1 MGLTIQ
7 GNTVTA
13 QSKVTVYGNDCNA
26 VQMYGNEVWK
36 KQTDEWETLF
46 SGTKVFNSSGSMY
59 IYGLSPNDTVTV
71 TADGG
76 FVEYAENANYWHP
89 ASMTRQQLPASLSYY
104 SYASIELSVGT
115 NELNIVFKDSD
126 LSFKGSVVKYVPAG
140 INITEIR
147 RKR

>member
-1 MGLTIQ
+1 MGLKIQ

-46 SGTKVFNSSGSMY
+46 SGKRMFGKTGSMAVD
-59 IYGLSPNDTVTV
+59 GLNASDTVV
-71 TADGG
+71 ITATAL
-76 FVEYAENANYWHP
+76 FVEYSDNGNYTHTVS
-89 ASMTRQQLPASLSYY
+89 ASRRELPASLNIY
-104 SYASIELSVGT
+104 SYADIWITVG
-115 NELNIVFKDSD
+115 NGKVDFVFTSGSS
-126 LSFKGSVVKYVPAG
+126 SFKGEITNYAP
-140 INITEIR
+140 IELTITEIR